1 MRNISNQAGD
11 VPARSATLK
20 LRRAACAAGV
30 ISLFGLAPL
39 AHAQSLGDA
48 LRQTTFQGMIGAI
61 HFDYANNGH
70 NKNSAHSFAVGGHLI
85 AHTGSFNGFSV
96 GLGGYTA
103 QSLGLYNKTSSPI
116 YDGELYGSH
125 YGIQSFRQ
133 AYLQYQTPKVEIRFG
148 RQLIQTPYAN
158 QDYYTFNPRA
168 FMGVAGVVNV
178 LGNGSDKVD
187 AGALSLEDNPAAFSV
202 FMTRMFNYE
211 SRYSSSFT
219 ANNRYSCQNY
229 SCKPTNG
236 FIAIGARYH
245 GDVGST
251 QLTAQAWYYDFYQY
265 AQLLYGQLD
274 VVQPLSNGQ
283 AIFGAVQAL
292 TEGNSA
298 GNTTNIEA
306 FTKSNASSINA
317 HIYGVKLGYSFG
329 DGSIALVGNY
339 APTEYNSFHH
349 GGLLHP
355 YNDLTGTSFTDTM
368 QTGLSNLG
376 PGYAYGVTTNYAFLN
391 KKLKVGVAYIR
402 YLARYG
408 FGGDAANY
416 AYAPTTNTP
425 GISTYGFSSSSYVP
439 NQQLW
444 ALDANASYDLSAVL
458 KGLSVAEDTDFA
470 EAENRSGYTHY
481 NNPYFSSRF
490 YLEYN
495 F

>member
-1 MRNISNQAGD
+1 MRNIGNQAGSA
-11 VPARSATLK
+11 PARSATRK
-20 LRRAACAAGV
+20 LRHAACAAGV

-48 LRQTTFQGMIGAI
+48 LRQTTFQGMVGAI
-61 HFDYANNGH
+61 HFDYGNNGH
-70 NKNSAHSFAVGGHLI
+70 STKSTHSFAIGGHLI
-85 AHTGSFNGFSV
+85 AHTGSFDGFSV

-103 QSLGLYNKTSSPI
+103 QSLGLYSKNNAGDKVH
-116 YDGELYGSH
+116 YDGELTGSH

-178 LGNGSDKVD
+178 LGDGSNKVD
-187 AGALSLEDNPAAFSV
+187 AGALSLDGNPAAFSV
-202 FMTRMFNYE
+202 FMTRMFTYE
-211 SRYSSSFT
+211 SRYASSFV
-219 ANNRYSCQNY
+219 ANNRYSGT
-229 SCKPTNG
+229 KPTNG

-245 GDVGST
+245 GNVGST

-265 AQLLYGQLD
+265 AQLLYGQVDL
-274 VVQPLSNGQ
+274 VQPLANGQ
-283 AIFGAVQAL
+283 AIFGSVQGL

-298 GNTTNIEA
+298 GNASRIEA
-306 FTKSNASSINA
+306 FTSNSSNSINA
-317 HIYGVKLGYSFG
+317 HLYGAKLGYSFG
-329 DGSIALVGNY
+329 DGSIALIGNY

-349 GGLLHP
+349 GGVLHP
-355 YNDLTGTSFTDTM
+355 YNDNTGTSFTDTM
-368 QTGLSNLG
+368 QNGVPNLG
-376 PGYAYGVTTNYAFLN
+376 PGYAYGITSNYDFLN
-391 KKLKVGVAYIR
+391 KKLKVGVTYVR
-402 YLARYG
+402 YLVRYG
-408 FGGDAANY
+408 YGGDAQNYTSYAGPYSFPNANY
-416 AYAPTTNTP
+416 
-425 GISTYGFSSSSYVP
+425 IP

-444 ALDANASYDLSAVL
+444 ALDANASYDLSSIL
-458 KGLSVAEDTDFA
+458 KGLSVAEDTDVTV
-470 EAENRSGYTHY
+470 AENRAGYTGTAHY

>member
-11 VPARSATLK
+11 VPARSATRK

-30 ISLFGLAPL
+30 ISHFGLAPL
-39 AHAQSLGDA
+39 AHAQSLGAA

-70 NKNSAHSFAVGGHLI
+70 TSKSTHSFAIGGHLI

-103 QSLGLYNKTSSPI
+103 QSLGLYSKNDTH
-116 YDGELYGSH
+116 YDSELTGS
-125 YGIQSFRQ
+125 YFGIQSFRQ

-202 FMTRMFNYE
+202 FMTRMFDYE

-219 ANNRYSCQNY
+219 AANRYSGT
-229 SCKPTNG
+229 KPTNG

-245 GDVGST
+245 GDVGSM
-251 QLTAQAWYYDFYQY
+251 QMTAQAWYYDFYQY
-265 AQLLYGQLD
+265 AQMVYGQLD

-298 GNTTNIEA
+298 GNSNNIAALTNNNVG
-306 FTKSNASSINA
+306 SVNA
-317 HIYGVKLGYSFG
+317 HVYGAKLGYSFG
-329 DGSIALVGNY
+329 DGSIALVGDY

-349 GGLLHP
+349 GGVVHP
-355 YNDLTGTSFTDTM
+355 YNDNTGTSFTDTM
-368 QTGLSNLG
+368 QTGIANLG
-376 PGYAYGVTTNYAFLN
+376 PGYAYGVTTSYAFLN
-391 KKLKVGVAYIR
+391 KKLKVDVSYIR

-408 FGGDAANY
+408 FGGDSRNY
-416 AYAPTTNTP
+416 TYGGA
-425 GISTYGFSSSSYVP
+425 YGFSSTNYIP

-444 ALDANASYDLSAVL
+444 ALDASASYDLSSVL
-458 KGLSVAEDTDFA
+458 KGLSVAEDTDIA
-470 EAENRSGYTHY
+470 QAENRAGYTQY
-481 NNPYFSSRF
+481 NHNPYFSSRF